1 MFDYAHKDTSGGE
14 RQTPTAQFNIPALDD
29 GIAALRKSAFER
41 EIPTSDDETLC
52 VLLTLVKGIKP
63 RSILELGTA
72 TGISGIAMLKAC
84 ESAKLVTVEKNADFY
99 NEAVQNFKVTG
110 VDNRVTAICG
120 DAGEEILKLAKNSF
134 DLIFLDCAKVQYV
147 KYLPALKE
155 LLKDGGTLI
164 ADDILLFG
172 YVTGEAEVPK
182 KRKMLVEHIK
192 EYISAVQTDR
202 DFTTSILNVGNGLA
216 LSVLNRAK
224 I

>member
-14 RQTPTAQFNIPALDD
+14 RQTPTAKFNIPALDED
-29 GIAALRKSAFER
+29 LKALRESAFKR

-52 VLLTLVKGIKP
+52 VLLTLVKAIKP
-63 RSILELGTA
+63 LEILELGTA

-84 ESAKLVTVEKNADFY
+84 PEAKLTTIEKNEEFF
-99 NEAVQNFKVTG
+99 NEAIKNFKDAG
-110 VDNRVTAICG
+110 VESRVNAIFG
-120 DAGEEILKLAKNSF
+120 DAGEEISKLEKPF
-134 DLIFLDCAKVQYV
+134 DLIFLDCAKVQYI
-147 KYLPALKE
+147 KYLPVLKG

-172 YVTGEAEVPK
+172 YITGEAEVPK

-192 EYISAVQTDR
+192 EYIATIKADK

-216 LSVLNRAK
+216 VSVLNRVK

>member
-14 RQTPTAQFNIPALDD
+14 RQTPTAKLNIPDLD
-29 GIAALRKSAFER
+29 GEIIELRKSAFER

-52 VLLTLVKGIKP
+52 VLLTLAKGINP
-63 RSILELGTA
+63 QSILELGTA

-84 ESAKLVTVEKNADFY
+84 PKAKLVTVEKNAEFY
-99 NEAVQNFKVTG
+99 NEAVQNFKNSG
-110 VDNRVTAICG
+110 VDDRVTAISG
-120 DAGEEILKLAKNSF
+120 DAGEEILKLEKGGF

-155 LLKDGGTLI
+155 LLKGGGTLI

-172 YVTGEAEVPK
+172 YITGEAEVPK

-192 EYISAVQTDR
+192 EYISAVKSDK

-216 LSVLNRAK
+216 VSVLNKR
-224 I
+224 

>member
-14 RQTPTAQFNIPALDD
+14 RQTSTAKLNIPYLDEEL
-29 GIAALRKSAFER
+29 INLRKSAFER

-52 VLLTLVKGIKP
+52 VLLTLLKAIKP
-63 RSILELGTA
+63 KNILELGTA

-84 ESAKLVTVEKNADFY
+84 PDATLTTVERYEEFFR
-99 NEAVQNFKVTG
+99 EAVQNFKNFG
-110 VDNRVTAICG
+110 VENRVTAILG
-120 DAGEEILKLAKNSF
+120 DAGEEILKLEKPF
-134 DLIFLDCAKVQYV
+134 DLVFLDCAKVQYI
-147 KYLPALKE
+147 KYLPVLKN

-172 YVTGEAEVPK
+172 YITGEAEVPK

-192 EYISAVQTDR
+192 EYISAVQADK

-216 LSVLNRAK
+216 VSVLNRVK
-224 I
+224 N

>member
-14 RQTPTAQFNIPALDD
+14 RQTPTAELNIPAVD
-29 GIAALRKSAFER
+29 GELKKLRESAFER

-52 VLLTLVKGIKP
+52 VLLTLLKAIKP
-63 RSILELGTA
+63 RAILELGTA

-84 ESAKLVTVEKNADFY
+84 PEAKLVTVEKNGEFFK
-99 NEAVQNFKVTG
+99 EAVQNFKDAG
-110 VDNRVTAICG
+110 VESRVRAISG
-120 DAGEEILKLAKNSF
+120 DAGEEISKLEKSSF

-147 KYLPALKE
+147 KYLPVLKE
-155 LLKDGGTLI
+155 LLKDGGTLV

-172 YVTGEAEVPK
+172 YVTGEVEVPK

-192 EYISAVQTDR
+192 EYISAVQADK
-202 DFTTSILNVGNGLA
+202 DFTTSILNAGNGLA
-216 LSVLNRAK
+216 VSVLNRVK

>member
-14 RQTPTAQFNIPALDD
+14 RQTPTAKLNIPALDED
-29 GIAALRKSAFER
+29 IKKLRESAFKR

-52 VLLTLVKGIKP
+52 VLLTLVKAIKP
-63 RSILELGTA
+63 RNILELGTA

-84 ESAKLVTVEKNADFY
+84 PETKLTTVEKSEEFFR
-99 NEAVQNFKVTG
+99 EAVQNFKDAG
-110 VDNRVTAICG
+110 VGNRVTAILG
-120 DAGEEILKLAKNSF
+120 DAGEEILKLEKGSF
-134 DLIFLDCAKVQYV
+134 DLIFLDCAKVQYI
-147 KYLPALKE
+147 KYLPALKA

-172 YVTGEAEVPK
+172 YVTGEAEIPK

-192 EYISAVQTDR
+192 EYIAAIKADK

-216 LSVLNRAK
+216 VSVKGNK
-224 I
+224 

>member
-14 RQTPTAQFNIPALDD
+14 RQTPTAKLNIPALDD
-29 GIAALRKSAFER
+29 GIKQLRKSAFER

-52 VLLTLVKGIKP
+52 VLLTLVKAIKP
-63 RSILELGTA
+63 KSILELGTA
-72 TGISGIAMLKAC
+72 TGISGLSMLKAC
-84 ESAKLVTVEKNADFY
+84 PGAKLVTVEKSGEFFK
-99 NEAVQNFKVTG
+99 EAVQNFKNFG
-110 VDNRVTAICG
+110 VEDRVTAISG
-120 DAGEEILKLAKNSF
+120 DAGEEILKLEKNSF

-147 KYLPALKE
+147 KYLPRLKE

-172 YVTGEAEVPK
+172 YITGEAEVPK

-192 EYISAVQTDR
+192 EYISAVQADK

-216 LSVLNRAK
+216 VSVYNRQN
-224 I
+224 